1 MIMKKVIAILM
12 LGCIGYI
19 GVAAQNTQTNKSTR
33 QQKKVERKMTRQNDP
48 LDTATKYKRQGDTLI
63 DTKAKNS
70 TNNMNDQYK
79 P

>member
-1 MIMKKVIAILM
+1 MKKITVILM
-12 LGCIGYI
+12 LGCIGYL
-19 GVAAQNTQTNKSTR
+19 GVSAQNTTTSKKSRKTSNTQTTTTTS
-33 QQKKVERKMTRQNDP
+33 
-48 LDTATKYKRQGDTLI
+48 DTGTTFRRQGDTLI